1 MTFRPRVVFEL
12 AKLNFREFLRTPE
25 AVFWTYGFPIL
36 MAVVLGLAFQSGEL
50 PKARVVVPDGVHA
63 DAVATALQR
72 SDRVLV
78 TRLPEQDALRA
89 LHRGKFDLMVGGSAA
104 EPVFAIDPTRPEA
117 DTARMVV
124 DDALQTAA
132 GRRDAVTPRIDP
144 VTAPGSRY
152 IDFLIPGLIGLNLL
166 GAGMFGVGF
175 NLVNMRERHLLRRLI
190 VAPMGRFEFLA
201 AFLGSRLLL
210 VVPESLIVA
219 AFGVLAFGVPFEGSL
234 FLLLFAVLLGG
245 IAFSGLGLLI
255 AARPRTT
262 EGVGGMMNLIMIPMW
277 LLGGA
282 FFSNERFPD
291 WIQPVVQAL
300 PLTQMNE
307 ALRAILLTG
316 DGIGAVA
323 LPLAYLAA
331 FGVASMWLAVRIFRW
346 T

>member
-1 MTFRPRVVFEL
+1 
-12 AKLNFREFLRTPE
+12 
-25 AVFWTYGFPIL
+25 
-36 MAVVLGLAFQSGEL
+36 
-50 PKARVVVPDGVHA
+50 
-63 DAVATALQR
+63 
-72 SDRVLV
+72 
-78 TRLPEQDALRA
+78 
-89 LHRGKFDLMVGGSAA
+89 
-104 EPVFAIDPTRPEA
+104 
-117 DTARMVV
+117 
-124 DDALQTAA
+124 
-132 GRRDAVTPRIDP
+132 
-144 VTAPGSRY
+144 
-152 IDFLIPGLIGLNLL
+152 LL